1 MSSSYSSSRTVQYQA
16 YGSAGGGLQTNLVS
30 GMSSAGAICTTQIRD
45 AREREK
51 REIGLLNDRLADYI
65 EKVSGGNSTYMGL
78 SLRSAWQDTTALPTA
93 LRSVIA

>member
-1 MSSSYSSSRTVQYQA
+1 MSTYAAYTTSTYQ
-16 YGSAGGGLQTNLVS
+16 GRGLASGTYASGFGQLVS

-65 EKVSGGNSTYMGL
+65 EKVRDYKYFE
-78 SLRSAWQDTTALPTA
+78 PKF
-93 LRSVIA
+93 

>member
-1 MSSSYSSSRTVQYQA
+1 MSTYGYTHITSTSQGRGLASGAA
-16 YGSAGGGLQTNLVS
+16 YTSGFGGLVS

-65 EKVSGGNSTYMGL
+65 EKVSGCCVNSF
-78 SLRSAWQDTTALPTA
+78 
-93 LRSVIA
+93 

>member
-1 MSSSYSSSRTVQYQA
+1 MSL
-16 YGSAGGGLQTNLVS
+16 YGGIPTNLVS

-65 EKVSGGNSTYMGL
+65 EKVC
-78 SLRSAWQDTTALPTA
+78 AFK
-93 LRSVIA
+93 SVCPDIFQISFLTQ